1 MNVDKADFLSPVTSQ
16 NFLSGGDGV
25 QTQLLCRAARR
36 QPRRWPCSCL
46 QIGVFSGGGK
56 APPARVPWKLRRRRD
71 GVFLLEIRLKP
82 SPTGNCYFSYLG
94 KYLRL
99 SPL

>member
-46 QIGVFSGGGK
+46 QIGVFSGGGEG
-56 APPARVPWKLRRRRD
+56 APSSRP
-71 GVFLLEIRLKP
+71 LEIEATTRWR
-82 SPTGNCYFSYLG
+82 FSSGDTLEAFPYG
-94 KYLRL
+94 
-99 SPL
+99 